1 MKSILK
7 YLGLAGLA
15 AGIFAACEHPD
26 ISEIFD
32 GDAMSQEGN
41 IAYMYTPAKT
51 NYTWQYRASSAEGG
65 YSITPEVAEEV
76 VLTNV
81 ELARPAEKAVTVTL
95 EYDTEALEELNA
107 RLIKE
112 EGEGARQY
120 KLFEKSKI
128 NALTFDFAVGEDKK
142 PLILKLDGEEI
153 FANDESHYF
162 ALPLR
167 IASTTDDGGL
177 ISTNA
182 GGFMLTFDISYAA
195 NQVRFASSSSNYALQ
210 VFENGEPRND
220 LQEAQL
226 TWMNAS
232 FAAAEN
238 STVKLR
244 INNDLIASSAYPNDQ
259 PVPGAKL
266 ENDTFVL
273 EAGQTQTDFVKLLFP
288 NGLKGLKSGTNYQ
301 VPIEVESVSGRGMEL
316 VTSTVFTYRITTSTF
331 VPNYVTFTKPEYTFT
346 AKFAEGK
353 LTNGTNRVT
362 TDVNIKAAKAASG
375 YTYVYIK
382 IDNSLIDAYNQQ
394 NGTHYEAVSNASLYY
409 DYVYLYS
416 GYTAGSSS
424 YNISIRFN
432 DSMASLQSG
441 HEYLIPITFDEA
453 RFSGGDPNIAAGLTD
468 NVVYFKIAS
477 TEVEASYIQAASG
490 PVGTEIP
497 RDQFDAYTI
506 SSDEPDNLKTNH
518 QANIRGNGTGSFY
531 NIGDG
536 IWIDLGQTYSLKG
549 MSFTGSSMILTYAPK
564 IIGMEVSTDG
574 TSWKD
579 LGTSDPLNSTSPNYA
594 SLKTATEARY
604 VRLWM
609 IQNQAGYQGA
619 YLSPQR
625 GIIFY
630 Q

>member
-41 IAYMYTPAKT
+41 IAYMYTPVKT

-65 YSITPEVAEEV
+65 YTITPEVAEEV

-195 NQVRFASSSSNYALQ
+195 NQVRFASPSSTYELKI
-210 VFENGEPRND
+210 FENGELYND

-238 STVKLR
+238 STIKLR

-273 EAGQTQTDFVKLLFP
+273 EAGQTQTDFFKLLFP

-301 VPIEVESVSGRGMEL
+301 VPIEIESVSGRGMEL
-316 VTSTVFTYRITTSTF
+316 ATSTVYTYRITTSTF
-331 VPNYVTFTKPEYTFT
+331 VPNFVTFTQPDYTFT
-346 AKFAEGK
+346 AKFAEGR
-353 LTNGTNRVT
+353 LTNGTNQIST
-362 TDVNIKAAKAASG
+362 GVNVRLAKAASN
-375 YTYVYIK
+375 YSYAYLK

-394 NGTHYEAVSNASLYY
+394 NGTHYEAVPNASLYY
-409 DYVYLYS
+409 SYVYIYS
-416 GYTAGSSS
+416 GYTTGSTS
-424 YNISIRFN
+424 YNIIVRFS

-441 HEYLIPITFDEA
+441 HEYLIPVTFD
-453 RFSGGDPNIAAGLTD
+453 RFTGDPNLAAGMTD
-468 NVVYFKIAS
+468 NVFYVKITS
-477 TEVEASYIQAASG
+477 TEVEASYILAASG
-490 PVGTEIP
+490 PAGTEIP
-497 RDQFDAYTI
+497 RDQFDAWSI
-506 SSDEPDNLKTNH
+506 KSDNPDSKGDS
-518 QANIRGNGTGSFY
+518 QQSYIRGTATGSY
-531 NIGDG
+531 YILSGG
-536 IWIDLGQTYSLKG
+536 LLIDLGQTYSLKG
-549 MSFTGSSMILTYAPK
+549 LGFTASSMFGVTYAPK

-574 TSWKD
+574 TSWRD
-579 LGTSDPLNSTSPNYA
+579 LGVSDPLNSASPNYA

-604 VRLWM
+604 VRLW
-609 IQNQAGYQGA
+609 IQNSQYGNNTV
-619 YLSPQR
+619 YLNPQR
-625 GIIFY
+625 AILFY